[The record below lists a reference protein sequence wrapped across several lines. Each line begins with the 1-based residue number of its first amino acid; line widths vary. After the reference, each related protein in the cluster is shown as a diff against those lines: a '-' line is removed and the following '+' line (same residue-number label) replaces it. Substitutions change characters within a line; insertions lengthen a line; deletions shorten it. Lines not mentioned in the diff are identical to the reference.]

1 MMLHYLV
8 GVAFGI
14 LGGILTQGGQLL
26 EKKAVNTVRNESQ
39 ERYLRRLVRN
49 PIWICGFIFGIGGGT
64 VAYILA
70 QSMIGPALVP
80 GLMAFGLI
88 ILAIGSVRMNH
99 EELNASEITGIFM
112 MIIGVFLL
120 GLSGLEITT
129 SQVNATLANR
139 PALVRIG
146 LFTGG
151 FFLLFL
157 FVRSLISHIK
167 NRKGILIA
175 LGNGFLSC
183 LTDFWV
189 NPLIAVIFIVL
200 QGRGTTTQIVIFFV
214 ACIILTTSAS
224 FITWQ
229 NQLAF
234 KVAQASNI
242 VPVAQVPIQISPVVV
257 YFFVFALT
265 PPKGGSVFYILS
277 GTILT
282 IVAGFLLGRRQEIPL
297 DEKNWR
303 PNA

>member
-1 MMLHYLV
+1 MIAHYLT

-14 LGGILTQGGQLL
+14 LGGILTQAGQLL
-26 EKKAVNTVRNESQ
+26 EKKAVNEVRKGSH
-39 ERYLRRLVRN
+39 ERYLRRLIQN
-49 PIWICGFIFGIGGGT
+49 PVWVFGFVFGIGGGT

-88 ILAIGSVRMNH
+88 VLAIGSVKMNH
-99 EELNASEITGIFM
+99 EELNASEIMGILL

-129 SQVNATLANR
+129 TQVNATLANK
-139 PALVRIG
+139 PALARIAF
-146 LFTGG
+146 FTGG

-157 FVRSLISHIK
+157 IVRSLISQIK
-167 NRKGILIA
+167 NRRGILIA

-200 QGRGTTTQIVIFFV
+200 KGKGTTTQTVIFIL
-214 ACIILTTSAS
+214 ACIILTTSGS

-234 KVAQASNI
+234 RLAQASNI

-265 PPKGGSVFYILS
+265 PPRATSVFYILA

-282 IVAGFLLGRRQEIPL
+282 IVAGFLLGRRQEVPI
-297 DEKNWR
+297 D
-303 PNA
+303 

>member
-1 MMLHYLV
+1 MNAHYLF

-14 LGGILTQGGQLL
+14 LGGILTQAGQLL
-26 EKKAVNTVRNESQ
+26 EKKAINVVRKASPD
-39 ERYLRRLVRN
+39 RYLRRLVQNRL
-49 PIWICGFIFGIGGGT
+49 WVFGFTFGIGGGT

-88 ILAIGSVRMNH
+88 VLAIGSVKMNH
-99 EELNASEITGIFM
+99 EELNASEILGIFL

-129 SQVNATLANR
+129 TQVNATLEDKH
-139 PALVRIG
+139 ALVRIA
-146 LFTGG
+146 LFTGV
-151 FFLLFL
+151 FFLF
-157 FVRSLISHIK
+157 FIIIRSLISQIK
-167 NRKGILIA
+167 NRRGILIA

-200 QGRGTTTQIVIFFV
+200 KGQGTTTQTVIFIL
-214 ACIILTTSAS
+214 ACIILISS
-224 FITWQ
+224 GGFITWQ

-234 KVAQASNI
+234 KYAQASNI

-265 PPKGGSVFYILS
+265 PPKATSIFYILS

-282 IVAGFLLGRRQEIPL
+282 IVAGFLLGRRQEVPL
-297 DEKNWR
+297 D
-303 PNA
+303 